1 MGGAEPEHHLR
12 NMADFDPAVAGGEF
26 FDLIDVDGSGEIDEN
41 EIVAC
46 IMALAAACEEGL
58 PEEAQAGVGGFLI
71 GIGQL
76 GEKLEAE
83 GKDKCSRAD
92 WDAFEPTKP
101 EDLDEETW
109 GAMMICFFGLVMGC
123 LENKA
128 EIQGALKELLAQED
142 FPEAKKAFMESMGK

>member
-1 MGGAEPEHHLR
+1 MGVENRAR
-12 NMADFDPAVAGGEF
+12 NMGEIDIETAGIEF
-26 FDLIDVDGSGEIDEN
+26 FNLIDVDGSGEIDEN
-41 EIVAC
+41 EIVAT

-76 GEKLEAE
+76 GEKLESE
-83 GKDKCSRAD
+83 GKEKCNRED
-92 WDAFEPTKP
+92 WDAFEPQKP
-101 EDLDEETW
+101 EDMDEETW

-128 EIQGALKELLAQED
+128 EIQSSLKEILAQED
-142 FPEAKKAFMESMGK
+142 FGDAKAAFMAEMGK

>member
-1 MGGAEPEHHLR
+1 MGR
-12 NMADFDPAVAGGEF
+12 NMAEVDLEKAGGEF
-26 FDLIDVDGSGEIDEN
+26 FDLIDVDGSDEIDEN
-41 EIVAC
+41 EIVAT

-128 EIQGALKELLAQED
+128 EIQNALREILNSED
-142 FPEAKKAFMESMGK
+142 FEDAKAKFMAEMGK